1 MLRTHRRSVFHADP
15 FTHRDF
21 SSFSAQVY
29 CLTIPP
35 SCMSAVSSVFES
47 SLFLFDFLCRVAC
60 DAAAAILRQC
70 EFLCLRVLQLCHLRP
85 AQWAGM
91 LTLRHSGIVVTVSLA
106 IRAKVISCSSLR
118 PLSEASLLRLR
129 AHLCL
134 SVLWMSSWAEPC
146 RVLTETLTH

>member
-60 DAAAAILRQC
+60 DAAAAISRQC
-70 EFLCLRVLQLCHLRP
+70 EFLGLRVLQLCHLRP

-91 LTLRHSGIVVTVSLA
+91 LTPQNSGIVVTVSVA
-106 IRAKVISCSSLR
+106 IPANVISWSSLR
-118 PLSEASLLRLR
+118 PLSQFLPKHTVSQSCGCRLGLKLVAFSLNL
-129 AHLCL
+129 
-134 SVLWMSSWAEPC
+134 
-146 RVLTETLTH
+146 